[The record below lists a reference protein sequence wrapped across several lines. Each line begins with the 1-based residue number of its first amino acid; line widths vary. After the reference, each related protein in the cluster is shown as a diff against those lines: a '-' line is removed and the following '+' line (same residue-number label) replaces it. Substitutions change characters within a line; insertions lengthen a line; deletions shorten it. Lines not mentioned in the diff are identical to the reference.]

1 MTEAITRFMMVG
13 FGLGFGWILG
23 KLTGLLGASPTA
35 QWWAFY
41 VPVVML
47 TAFAVSGFIAD
58 VTPIP
63 RPLIYLAL
71 LAASFYGLAQ
81 QEAES
86 PQQRSSTK
94 PTTTTDDTA
103 AGFHFAASLEGQYT
117 VIGGLH
123 GRNGCEKARKIY
135 EGEGLRAGPCERD
148 K

>member
-1 MTEAITRFMMVG
+1 MTRAERM
-13 FGLGFGWILG
+13 
-23 KLTGLLGASPTA
+23 
-35 QWWAFY
+35 FY

-47 TAFAVSGFIAD
+47 TAFAVSGFVAD

-94 PTTTTDDTA
+94 PITMTDDTA
-103 AGFHFAASLEGQYT
+103 AGFHFTASLEGQYT
-117 VIGGLH
+117 VIGGLQ
-123 GRNGCEKARKIY
+123 GRDECEKARKI
-135 EGEGLRAGPCERD
+135 RAG
-148 K
+148 